1 MRLAPP
7 PPRLSLRSA
16 PALSKPDWK
25 LRRVAQLAVTAS
37 VLAAAFSLA
46 AQPKADRLQDVLSQM
61 DAASARFHSAEADI
75 RKEHFEK
82 LVSDTSA
89 DTGTVYF
96 LRNGSSMQLGA
107 KFNPPDAKTLEYK
120 DGKGRL
126 YNAGTNHIDEFSASG
141 ENQAKFE
148 TFITLGFGGS
158 GADLRKQWTISD
170 LGTEQM
176 KDGGNP
182 VPVEK
187 LDLVSKDPSARA
199 NYSHVTIWVD
209 PVRDVTLKQEFFA
222 PDGNTDTAIYTN
234 IRLNPVIDLKAFAI
248 KCQGKCS

>member
-25 LRRVAQLAVTAS
+25 LRRVAQLAVTVS

-82 LVSDTSA
+82 PGSDSSS

-96 LRNGSSMQLGA
+96 LRNRSEEHTS
-107 KFNPPDAKTLEYK
+107 
-120 DGKGRL
+120 
-126 YNAGTNHIDEFSASG
+126 
-141 ENQAKFE
+141 
-148 TFITLGFGGS
+148 
-158 GADLRKQWTISD
+158 
-170 LGTEQM
+170 
-176 KDGGNP
+176 
-182 VPVEK
+182 
-187 LDLVSKDPSARA
+187 
-199 NYSHVTIWVD
+199 
-209 PVRDVTLKQEFFA
+209 
-222 PDGNTDTAIYTN
+222 
-234 IRLNPVIDLKAFAI
+234 
-248 KCQGKCS
+248 

>member
-1 MRLAPP
+1 M
-7 PPRLSLRSA
+7 
-16 PALSKPDWK
+16 SKSDRK
-25 LRRVAQLAVTAS
+25 LRRLVQLAVTAS

-46 AQPKADRLQDVLSQM
+46 AQPKPDRLQEVLSQM
-61 DAASARFHSAEADI
+61 DAASARFHSAEAEI

-82 LVSDTSA
+82 LVNDTSG
-89 DTGTVYF
+89 DTGSVYF
-96 LRNGSSMQLGA
+96 LRSGSSTQFGA
-107 KFNPPDAKTLEYK
+107 KFNPPDAKTVEYK

-126 YNAGTNHIDEFSASG
+126 YTAGTNHIDEFSASG
-141 ENQAKFE
+141 DNQAKFE
-148 TFITLGFGGS
+148 TFVTLGFGGS
-158 GADLRKQWTISD
+158 GADLRKQWTITD
-170 LGTEQM
+170 QGTEQM
-176 KDGGNP
+176 KDGSNS
-182 VPVEK
+182 VSVEK
-187 LDLVSKDPSARA
+187 LDLVSKDPSVRA